1 VEGNPVAENLLD
13 KKLERLAFEY
23 FAGLDLNPSLIQFKI
38 KELQICVERGYNS
51 RAELISLIKKAV
63 A

>member
-1 VEGNPVAENLLD
+1 MSNLLD
-13 KKLERLAFEY
+13 KRIERLAFEY
-23 FAGLDLNPSLIQFKI
+23 FTSLDLNPSLVQFKI

-51 RAELISLIKKAV
+51 RAEILSLIKKAG

>member
-1 VEGNPVAENLLD
+1 MTQNVLD

-23 FAGLDLNPSLIQFKI
+23 FSSLDYDQSLLDFNI
-38 KELQICVERGYNS
+38 KELKICVERGYNT
-51 RAELISLIKKAV
+51 RAELISLIKKAM